1 MISRP
6 RQRGSCWILESD
18 GRKCPAAVRNPFTP
32 AVAFHFTLAPYIRK
46 LTMQI
51 DWALARLA
59 SSCYDYNCLSSSRVT
74 PRHRAGAPKSFP
86 LGRNQ
91 RNEIIRRAATH
102 KSDAQLMAKWVENQT
117 RWKERER
124 SKRSYSRSSSN
135 EKRKR
140 TTQFNYS
147 WSAFLK

>member
-117 RWKERER
+117 RWKEREA
-124 SKRSYSRSSSN
+124 KGAIVVHHQTKKEKEQPSS
-135 EKRKR
+135 
-140 TTQFNYS
+140 TTLGRPF
-147 WSAFLK
+147 